1 MNETTRDVISPLD
14 VLRLLRS
21 AGGALLA
28 QATLHGQLARVEWEV
43 EKQRLLKLLCVSL
56 LGFSCFLC
64 LVFFIGVAV
73 LACSWDTA
81 YRLHAMAGL
90 IVVYGAGASIALYR
104 IKNLLA
110 LGSQAFAA
118 TRAELAADVALIKS
132 TL

>member
-1 MNETTRDVISPLD
+1 MNETTRDAVSPLD

-56 LGFSCFLC
+56 VGFSCFLC
-64 LVFFIGVAV
+64 AIFFIGVAA
-73 LACSWDTA
+73 LACSWDTP
-81 YRLHAMAGL
+81 YRLHTVAVL
-90 IVVYGAGASIALYR
+90 IVVYSAGASIALYR
-104 IKNLLA
+104 IRSLLA
-110 LGSQAFAA
+110 LGEQAFAA
-118 TRAELAADVALIKS
+118 TRAELAADIALIKS